1 MAYPIRRRKYNV
13 KPSATKPR
21 NGAVV
26 WTLGQ
31 GPGAALIPM
40 PPLKTQ
46 GAVQYVTGGIGE
58 AEYVSMRQ
66 AQCKFPLALE
76 FARKA
81 AHHDTYIADVEV
93 SVTDEA
99 GRSVLAVRSDG
110 PYLLAKL
117 PDGEY
122 TVRATYFGHTLERT
136 VKVAAHASA
145 RTVFVWD
152 MKL

>member
-13 KPSATKPR
+13 KPRS

-26 WTLGQ
+26 WTLGR
-31 GPGAALIPM
+31 GPGASLVPM

-93 SVTDEA
+93 TITDEA

-136 VKVAAHASA
+136 VKVAALASA
-145 RTVFVWD
+145 RAVFVWN

>member
-1 MAYPIRRRKYNV
+1 M

-66 AQCKFPLALE
+66 AQCRFPLALE
-76 FARKA
+76 FTRKA
-81 AHHDTYIADVEV
+81 AHDTYIADVEV
-93 SVTDEA
+93 DVIDRT

-122 TVRATYFGHTLERT
+122 IVRATYFGHTLERT
-136 VKVAAHASA
+136 VKVAAAASA

>member
-13 KPSATKPR
+13 KPRS

-26 WTLGQ
+26 WTLG
-31 GPGAALIPM
+31 GGSGASLVPM
-40 PPLKTQ
+40 PPLRTQ
-46 GAVQYVTGGIGE
+46 GALQYVTGGLGE

-66 AQCKFPLALE
+66 AQCRFPLALE
-76 FARKA
+76 FARKSA
-81 AHHDTYIADVEV
+81 QHDRYIADVEV
-93 SVTDEA
+93 RVTDAA
-99 GRSVLAVRSDG
+99 GRRVLEVRSDG

-122 TVRATYFGHTLERT
+122 TVQATYFGHMQERA
-136 VKVAAHASA
+136 VKVAAVASA
-145 RTVFVWD
+145 RVVFVWD

>member
-1 MAYPIRRRKYNV
+1 M
-13 KPSATKPR
+13 
-21 NGAVV
+21 
-26 WTLGQ
+26 
-31 GPGAALIPM
+31 IPM

-46 GAVQYVTGGIGE
+46 GEIQYLTGGLGE

-76 FARKA
+76 FVRKA
-81 AHHDTYIADVEV
+81 AQHDGHIADVDV
-93 SVTDEA
+93 SVIDGE
-99 GRSVLAVRSDG
+99 GRDVLAVRSDG

-122 TVRATYFGHTLERT
+122 TVRATYFGHTLEQT
-136 VKVAAHASA
+136 VRVAAGASA
-145 RTVFVWD
+145 RAVFVWE

>member
-13 KPSATKPR
+13 KPRS

-26 WTLGQ
+26 WTLGR
-31 GPGAALIPM
+31 GPGVPLIPM
-40 PPLKTQ
+40 PPIKSQ
-46 GAVQYVTGGIGE
+46 GEVQYVTGGIGE

-66 AQCKFPLALE
+66 AQCRFPLALE
-76 FARKA
+76 FTRKA
-81 AHHDTYIADVEV
+81 AHDTYIADVEV
-93 SVTDEA
+93 TVTDRT

-122 TVRATYFGHTLERT
+122 IVRATYFGHTLERT
-136 VKVAAHASA
+136 VKVAAAASA